1 MHNRLELPQ
10 FRRITKNAAGKL
22 STIDMASDICTWE
35 RLIDLCDSFSFVER
49 VYNRIRIEHRHAHIR
64 KEAGGRRF
72 AHSN

>member
-1 MHNRLELPQ
+1 
-10 FRRITKNAAGKL
+10 
-22 STIDMASDICTWE
+22 MASDICTWE